1 MRNFRKLEV
10 WQRSIRLSKS
20 IYLLTGS
27 FPAKERF
34 GMSSQL
40 QRAAVSVASN
50 IAEGASRR
58 STLDFARFL
67 RMSLGSAFEV
77 ETQLHIAKEVGYL
90 TPEELEAELE
100 ELTILQKQINQ
111 LITKILSRI
120 NRYPICRPGNG

>member
-58 STLDFARFL
+58 SPLDFARFL

-90 TPEELEAELE
+90 TPEELEVELE